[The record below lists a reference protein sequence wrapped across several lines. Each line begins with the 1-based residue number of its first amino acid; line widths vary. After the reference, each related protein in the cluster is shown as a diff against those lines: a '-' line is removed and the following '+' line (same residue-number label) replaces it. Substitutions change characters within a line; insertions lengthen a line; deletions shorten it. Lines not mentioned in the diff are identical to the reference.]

1 MAALLQAPPAN
12 EKCSSRCPAKAT
24 DTVQIVNVDGVFY
37 FCHHHA
43 RLIDGEK
50 IESIYSTPTQET
62 KINVRN
68 H

>member
-12 EKCSSRCPAKAT
+12 EECARCNAKAIV
-24 DTVQIVNVDGVFY
+24 TVKIVNVDGVFY